1 MNRSNTDMIEEAMT
15 SANNYG
21 RKFYKDSIVRIDRCE
36 SEKEAAFQRMRRSR
50 SEIVRNAAN
59 RLVAFNRVY
68 RYYRY
73 LNTAPMRE
81 IELLAQHDCIAKRG
95 TA

>member
-1 MNRSNTDMIEEAMT
+1 MNLSNTDMIEEAMT

-21 RKFYKDSIVRIDRCE
+21 RRFYRDSIVRIDRFE
-36 SEKEAAFQRMRRSR
+36 SERESALQRLRRSR
-50 SEIVRNAAN
+50 SAIVREAAN
-59 RLVAFNRVY
+59 RLVSFNRVY

>member
-1 MNRSNTDMIEEAMT
+1 MNLSNTDMIEEAMT

-21 RKFYKDSIVRIDRCE
+21 RRFYRDSIVRIDRFE
-36 SEKEAAFQRMRRSR
+36 REKEAALQRLRRSR
-50 SEIVRNAAN
+50 SAIVRESAN
-59 RLVAFNRVY
+59 RLVSFNRVY

-81 IELLAQHDCIAKRG
+81 IELLAQHDCIVRRG